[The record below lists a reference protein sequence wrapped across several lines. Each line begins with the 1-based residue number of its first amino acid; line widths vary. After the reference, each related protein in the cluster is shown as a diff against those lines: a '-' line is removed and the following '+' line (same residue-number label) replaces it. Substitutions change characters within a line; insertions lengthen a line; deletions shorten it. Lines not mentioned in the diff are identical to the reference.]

1 MNFNT
6 DGFNERTIY
15 IKNANDLN
23 RVKQMGSI
31 KIDNSVVKMKMD
43 ENKPNVNTTN
53 NDKTISTEEAKGRR
67 ENFVLR
73 NYNINNV
80 NRQNKN
86 LNNIINRK
94 SF

>member
-23 RVKQMGSI
+23 RVKQMNS
-31 KIDNSVVKMKMD
+31 KRLDNSIIKMRIN
-43 ENKPNVNTTN
+43 ENKPNIRSSN
-53 NDKTISTEEAKGRR
+53 NKTILSQEAKGKR
-67 ENFVLR
+67 ENFVFR

-80 NRQNKN
+80 NRQSKD
-86 LNNIINRK
+86 LNNIINK
-94 SF
+94 KGF